1 MGLLSLVLAFLQ
13 EPTTLPGPY
22 RAGQEARWAIE
33 QAGKRIGDGVA
44 RYEGEVAL
52 AGLRAHLFREQVR
65 LELPAP
71 GSTLEQRFT
80 MELWTGADGH
90 PLRFD
95 FRAQVGDA
103 RTVVEGLVVEGQVE
117 LSVLQGPVARSQS
130 FPVAPEAFLLANNFV
145 GHIEL
150 VLALSPVETSRTVTL
165 FSVNLGQTFPYVLR
179 RVEELPEGAI
189 LEDSLGERLHFVAG
203 RLERV
208 EIPAQEIVFLRTEEP
223 VARFEIQRPV
233 RPGADEGLEREEVRI
248 DDGAVSLAGTVTR
261 PKGATGRLPALT
273 FLSGSGLQ
281 DREGFAAG
289 MDLGTHEILDHLTRA
304 GFLVLRVDDRGAG
317 ESTGPMEDLT
327 FDDLVADGRRVLEH
341 LRARPDVDPERI
353 ALLGH
358 SEGGVSA
365 PILAAEGGVAAV
377 VLLAAPGRPVDV
389 LLREQLLAGR
399 AAAGAGAEE
408 LARFGADMDA
418 FLTAVAA
425 GTPPPAA
432 GLAPELATFVPRHAW
447 LRSHIGRDPLAVL
460 ARVACPVLVLQGARD
475 VQVLADRDTPA
486 LAGALEKHPDH
497 EVRVFPTLDHLFKVA
512 SDPPSSLDYLRARP
526 VDAEFLGV
534 LTAWLTARLA
544 PE

>member
-1 MGLLSLVLAFLQ
+1 MWLLPLLLAFLQ
-13 EPTTLPGPY
+13 EPATLPGPY
-22 RAGQEARWAIE
+22 HAGQEARWTIE
-33 QAGKRIGDGVA
+33 QAGERIGDGAA
-44 RYEGEVAL
+44 RYEGEVDL
-52 AGLRAHLFREQVR
+52 GGLRAHLFREQVR
-65 LELPAP
+65 LVLAAP

-80 MELWTGADGH
+80 MELWTGVDGR

-103 RTVVEGLVVEGQVE
+103 RTVIEGLVANGQVE
-117 LSVLQGPVARSQS
+117 LAVQQGPAVRSQS
-130 FPVAPEAFLLANNFV
+130 FPLAPEAFLLANNFV

-150 VLALSPVETSRTVTL
+150 VLALSPVEASRTVTL
-165 FSVNLGQTFPYVLR
+165 FSVNLGQAFPYVLR
-179 RVEELPEGAI
+179 RVEELPGGAI

-208 EIPAQEIVFLRTEEP
+208 EIPAQEIVFQRVEEP
-223 VARFEIQRPV
+223 VARFEIERPT

-248 DDGAVSLAGTVTR
+248 DDGPVSLAGTLTR
-261 PKGATGRLPALT
+261 PRGATGRLPALT

-317 ESTGPMEDLT
+317 ESTGPMEGLT
-327 FDDLVADGRRVLEH
+327 FDDLVADGRRVLH
-341 LRARPDVDPERI
+341 YLRARPDVDPERV

-358 SEGGVSA
+358 SEGGLSA

-377 VLLAAPGRPVDV
+377 VLLAAPGRPIDV

-399 AAAGAGAEE
+399 AAAGASEAELE
-408 LARFGADMDA
+408 RFGQEMDA
-418 FLTAVAA
+418 FLKAVAA
-425 GTPPPAA
+425 GKPPPAA
-432 GLAPELATFVPRHAW
+432 GLAPELAVFVPRHAW
-447 LRSHIGRDPLAVL
+447 LKSHIGRDPLAVL
-460 ARVACPVLVLQGARD
+460 ARVACPVLVLQGGCD
-475 VQVLADRDTPA
+475 VQVLADRDMPA
-486 LAGALEKHPDH
+486 LAGALVQHPDH
-497 EVRVFPTLDHLFKVA
+497 EVRRFPTLDHLFKVA

-526 VDAEFLGV
+526 VDAEFLAV
-534 LTAWLTARLA
+534 LTEWLTARLA